1 MNYVRKKFNE
11 FNKKLLGFYGFA
23 AFFIIWQFAPVFNL
37 IDTQFIA
44 TPTMIIA
51 AAAKIPADLLIH
63 ISTSVQ
69 RVVLGY
75 IAAILTAVPL
85 GFLLGGWFPR
95 VNKFFNPLFQ
105 LFGQINAFSLFPLF
119 ILFFGTKELSKFF
132 IIYWSC
138 IWPILFMTTLGVKNV
153 DPLLIK
159 SAKSIGASNLVIF
172 KNVILP
178 GAAKPIFSGL
188 SVGASRAFLMII
200 AAEML
205 GSSAGLGW
213 FINNSNQNN
222 IIPRVYVGVLIIA
235 ILSYAF
241 NYLIKYIEA
250 NVITWKEDINV

>member
-1 MNYVRKKFNE
+1 VREKVSDI
-11 FNKKLLGFYGFA
+11 NKKLLGIYGFA
-23 AFFIIWQFAPVFNL
+23 ALFIIWQFAPAFKL
-37 IDTQFIA
+37 IDTQFIS
-44 TPTMIIA
+44 TPSIIIEA
-51 AAAKIPADLLIH
+51 ALKIPGDLLVH

-69 RVVLGY
+69 RVLLGY
-75 IAAILTAVPL
+75 FAAILTAVPL

-95 VNKFFNPLFQ
+95 INKFFNPLFQ

-138 IWPILFMTTLGVKNV
+138 IWPILFKTTLGVKNV

-159 SAKSIGASNLVIF
+159 SAKSMGAANLTIF

-188 SVGASRAFLMII
+188 SVGASRGFLMII

-222 IIPRVYVGVLIIA
+222 IVPRIYVGAVIIA
-235 ILSYAF
+235 ILSYLF
-241 NYLIKYIEA
+241 NYLIKYIESS
-250 NVITWKEDINV
+250 VITWKEDVGV